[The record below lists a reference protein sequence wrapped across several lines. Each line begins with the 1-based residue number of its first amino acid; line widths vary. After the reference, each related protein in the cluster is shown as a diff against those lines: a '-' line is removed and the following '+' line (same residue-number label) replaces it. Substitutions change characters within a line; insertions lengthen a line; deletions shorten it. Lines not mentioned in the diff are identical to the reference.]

1 MVADSLRARIRQ
13 GEWPVSALL
22 PNETDLCGAY
32 GVSRSTVREAMRT
45 LQAEGLLARRRGAG
59 TVVTA
64 PAGAA
69 RAFVGLV
76 VAHLDDARLAAT
88 MQGLHTGLAADGL
101 RLELR
106 ATADEPAAEA
116 EAVRGLRSEGA
127 AGIILEP
134 LPGTPS
140 RELLRGCRSEG
151 FPLVFLDRYDSEL
164 DVPYAVADNRQGAA
178 DLARHLLAC
187 GHRRIAMLLPRS
199 YPLTSVLDRVAGYR
213 QALAEAGIEP
223 DPGLMVR
230 PAGALPD
237 PLDDAL
243 RAAVNGLMARPQPP
257 TAILCANDEIASWTM
272 ALLKETGV
280 RVPADCSL
288 AGFDDMDYAARLD
301 PPLTTVRQPLH
312 AIGEAAA
319 ACLRAQL
326 EGRRT
331 APAVLP
337 TRLVVRQ
344 STGRIQPRAV
354 LERDG

>member
-280 RVPADCSL
+280 RVPGDCSL

-326 EGRRT
+326 EGRP
-331 APAVLP
+331 AMPAVVP
-337 TRLVVRQ
+337 THLVVRQ
-344 STGRIQPRAV
+344 STGRVSARAAA
-354 LERDG
+354 EREG